1 MTLGYVSTCWVA
13 CNLTR
18 HIFNKFNILMHFFS
32 NIQISI
38 NISQYAVFDTI
49 SFRWRWD
56 WISKIQKMEK
66 RFINE
71 NI

>member
-49 SFRWRWD
+49 Y
-56 WISKIQKMEK
+56 ISLEVGLDFK
-66 RFINE
+66 NTE
-71 NI
+71 NGKDVY